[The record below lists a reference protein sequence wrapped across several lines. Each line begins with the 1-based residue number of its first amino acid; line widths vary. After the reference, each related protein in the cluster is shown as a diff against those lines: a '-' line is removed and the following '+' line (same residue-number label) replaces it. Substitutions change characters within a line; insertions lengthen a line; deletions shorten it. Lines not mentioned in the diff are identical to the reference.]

1 MNNNVNFDPLLAT
14 ATTCAE
20 REAARNVA
28 NSLEE
33 FGVQAEIMAV
43 KTGPVFT
50 LLEVLPGPGV
60 TARRFSALKNDLAR
74 RLCVASVEVIEHL
87 SGTPYV
93 GILIQNTHRQTVAL
107 STVLNYLAAAD
118 PVSPLAIVPG
128 VSLSGEPVVI
138 DLQAVS
144 HLLIGGMTG
153 SGKSILLNAFLLC
166 LLSRAAP
173 ETVRFILIAPRPVT
187 FVGYAKL
194 PHLLTDVIEDKQ
206 QALNALR
213 WTGVEMERRFRL
225 MSALGVN
232 SLSTYNDR
240 VERAERMGTPLA
252 DPFLTGEGTSAS
264 CLPTLT
270 TLPFIVVVVDDVA
283 DLMLSAGNP
292 LEETVLRLA
301 QQAHAAGIHLILSTQ
316 RPSIDVLSSRI
327 KAAIPSRI
335 ALTTAGKADSRTIIH
350 RDGAE
355 MLTGEGDMLF
365 LCPNTSEALR
375 LQCVSPSAQDI
386 HTLVQFWKDRYPFQ
400 YLGGITSD
408 PERLPAQDDV
418 NDFGPVY
425 DEAIRVVSVTRKA
438 SISQLQRALRTS
450 YHQASR
456 LIERLESAG
465 LVSGPD
471 HSGIRRVLMPEP
483 QEQVMPVPREQEY
496 CGQDAKASVSD
507 SPDAVSEKRGALRW
521 FTSWLRR

>member
-14 ATTCAE
+14 AMTCAE

-28 NSLEE
+28 NTLEE

-60 TARRFSALKNDLAR
+60 TARRFCALKNDLAR
-74 RLCVASVEVIEHL
+74 RLCVASVDVIEHL

-93 GILIQNTHRQTVAL
+93 GILIQNTLRQTVAL
-107 STVLNYLAAAD
+107 STALNYLAAVD

-187 FVGYAKL
+187 FVGYAEL

-225 MSALGVN
+225 MSALGAN

-252 DPFLTGEGTSAS
+252 DPFLTGEDASAS
-264 CLPTLT
+264 CLT

-301 QQAHAAGIHLILSTQ
+301 QQAHVAGIHLILSTQ

-365 LCPNTSEALR
+365 VCPNTSEALR
-375 LQCVSPSAQDI
+375 LQCVSPSTQDI
-386 HTLVQFWKDRYPFQ
+386 HTLVQF
-400 YLGGITSD
+400 
-408 PERLPAQDDV
+408 
-418 NDFGPVY
+418 
-425 DEAIRVVSVTRKA
+425 
-438 SISQLQRALRTS
+438 
-450 YHQASR
+450 
-456 LIERLESAG
+456 
-465 LVSGPD
+465 
-471 HSGIRRVLMPEP
+471 
-483 QEQVMPVPREQEY
+483 
-496 CGQDAKASVSD
+496 
-507 SPDAVSEKRGALRW
+507 
-521 FTSWLRR
+521 